1 LWANADLSSTSFTT
15 VILNA
20 GPWTYS
26 SDAVTMSMDNF
37 GTGVMDEDETE
48 GDEPTLPALP
58 DALTY
63 STTVAL
69 TKEWVMTLDASTFNF
84 AVTLGNENGG
94 WGSE

>member
-1 LWANADLSSTSFTT
+1 MSSTSFTT

-26 SDAVTMSMDNF
+26 SDAVTMSMENF
-37 GTGVMDEDETE
+37 GTGVMDEDDTD
-48 GDEPTLPALP
+48 GSEPTLPSLP
-58 DALTY
+58 TALTY

-69 TKEWVMTLDASTFNF
+69 TKEYVMTLDAATFKF
-84 AVTLGNENGG
+84 DVTLGNEEGG